1 MIASPKIGDQY
12 QRNTVQRFR
21 GVQSA
26 ALPIGRLPDAYQ
38 MVVRFRCVGKICKV
52 PIPYP
57 HEIMREVSD
66 EVVQAGPNLLP
77 KGRQ

>member
-1 MIASPKIGDQY
+1 MIAIPKIGDQY

-38 MVVRFRCVGKICKV
+38 MVRFPCVGKIYKV
-52 PIPYP
+52 PILYP
-57 HEIMREVSD
+57 HEIMREVPD